1 MQDHSLDGQ
10 IAALAQRQHGLVA
23 RRQLPMMGA
32 NAEKVHHRIKRGSL
46 RPIGVHVL
54 AVAGTPDTDRQR
66 IMAAVLDA
74 SPPAVVGFDTAAF
87 LWGLP
92 GFPLGRP
99 EVIARRHGSNGRR
112 DHLAKIHNPRDLL
125 DEHVTEVDGLPV
137 TTPSRLIIDLASDP
151 RSSPQRTERALEA
164 ILARR
169 LATVASV
176 GQSFDRLMGR
186 GKSGTV
192 LMRALLTDRRE
203 NYRPMESGLEFRFR
217 SLVKEAGVGSFQ
229 QQVDIS
235 TQAGWV
241 GRMDFVHSVRA
252 LVVEIDGSAF
262 HGALTDQR
270 RDTERRETLESNGWT
285 VVVFSDVDLFHRP
298 ADVVRRVRAAAH
310 QAVRKPTAA

>member
-1 MQDHSLDGQ
+1 MKDHSLDDQ

-32 NAEKVHHRIKRGSL
+32 NAEEVRHRIKRGSF
-46 RPIGVHVL
+46 RPMGVHVL
-54 AVAGTPDTDRQR
+54 ALAGTPDTGRQR

-99 EVIARRHGSNGRR
+99 EVIAPRHGSNGRR
-112 DHLAKIHNPRDLL
+112 DHLAIIHNPRDLVSG
-125 DEHVTEVDGLPV
+125 HVTEIDGIPV
-137 TTPSRLIIDLASDP
+137 ATPSRLIIDLASDP
-151 RSSPQRTERALEA
+151 RCSPQRTERTLEA
-164 ILARR
+164 ALARR

-176 GQSFDRLMGR
+176 GKCFDQLMGR
-186 GKSGTV
+186 GKWGTV
-192 LMRALLTDRRE
+192 LMRALLDDRRD

-217 SLVKEAGVGSFQ
+217 ALVKEAGVGLFQ

-270 RDTERRETLESNGWT
+270 RDSERRETLESNGWT